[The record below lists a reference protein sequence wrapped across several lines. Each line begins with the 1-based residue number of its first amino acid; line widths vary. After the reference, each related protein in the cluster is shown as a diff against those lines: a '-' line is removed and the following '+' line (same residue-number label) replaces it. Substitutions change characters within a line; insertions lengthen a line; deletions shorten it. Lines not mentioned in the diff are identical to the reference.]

1 MTSMKE
7 IVAPRKKGPVTWE
20 ALTRWVMAD
29 WRVVVREDCLA
40 GLVDGVVRRRSK
52 GGMIL
57 RLIWNAT
64 ISRVLVRRGSPE
76 KLLRGQPTSENEP
89 SAADHQAGGENDPY

>member
-1 MTSMKE
+1 MKE
-7 IVAPRKKGPVTWE
+7 IVAPRKKGPVTCE
-20 ALTRWVMAD
+20 ALTRSVMAD

-57 RLIWNAT
+57 RLICDKTRQDN
-64 ISRVLVRRGSPE
+64 
-76 KLLRGQPTSENEP
+76 Q
-89 SAADHQAGGENDPY
+89 H